1 MYTTLKEKII
11 NSGLVDI
18 SKILFIN
25 IDTTYFNDQKQV
37 VKRIHSEF
45 TNFFEER
52 FWGDSIIRYEY
63 DAQGN
68 CTTQTEEDGEGN
80 IWSRIQRLYNLQ
92 GKLIVENLCW
102 GNKSTFTTDA
112 IITFAYDKKERV
124 IEQTRMENGKLES
137 ISKYSYEKNKERCV
151 TRNRAYRF
159 LEESYTIFDEQGREI
174 ECYCSGDWIDPEK
187 RIFTTYEKNK
197 IIKRFTYPSGM
208 GEPFDSVTLLDDKGR
223 TTETYI
229 ESENGEISNHCIL
242 KCDDEKQ
249 VTYGKGPANSYF
261 RNTEHGSLIFHEKGE
276 NYKQQVIIDYS
287 LE

>member
-37 VKRIHSEF
+37 VKRIYSEF

-52 FWGDSIIRYEY
+52 FWEDSIIRYEY

-68 CTTQTEEDGEGN
+68 CTTQTEEVGEGN
-80 IWSRIQRLYNLQ
+80 VRSRIQRLYDLQ
-92 GKLIVENLCW
+92 GKLIVENICW
-102 GNKSTFTTDA
+102 GNKGRFTTDS
-112 IITFAYDKKERV
+112 IITFAYDKNGRV

-174 ECYCSGDWIDPEK
+174 ECYSSGIWIDPEK
-187 RIFTTYEKNK
+187 IFFTTYEKNK
-197 IIKRFTYPSGM
+197 II
-208 GEPFDSVTLLDDKGR
+208 
-223 TTETYI
+223 
-229 ESENGEISNHCIL
+229 
-242 KCDDEKQ
+242 
-249 VTYGKGPANSYF
+249 
-261 RNTEHGSLIFHEKGE
+261 
-276 NYKQQVIIDYS
+276 
-287 LE
+287 

>member
-52 FWGDSIIRYEY
+52 LWEDSIICYEY
-63 DAQGN
+63 DAHGN
-68 CTTQTEEDGEGN
+68 CTTQTEEAGEGN
-80 IWSRIQRLYNLQ
+80 IRSKIQRLYDLQ

-102 GNKSTFTTDA
+102 GKKDIFKTDS
-112 IITFAYDKKERV
+112 IMTFAYDKKGRV
-124 IEQTRMENGKLES
+124 IEQTHMENGKLES

-174 ECYCSGDWIDPEK
+174 ECYYSGETDSEE
-187 RIFTTYEKNK
+187 RILTTY
-197 IIKRFTYPSGM
+197 
-208 GEPFDSVTLLDDKGR
+208 
-223 TTETYI
+223 
-229 ESENGEISNHCIL
+229 
-242 KCDDEKQ
+242 
-249 VTYGKGPANSYF
+249 
-261 RNTEHGSLIFHEKGE
+261 
-276 NYKQQVIIDYS
+276 
-287 LE
+287 

>member
-1 MYTTLKEKII
+1 MYSILKEKII

-52 FWGDSIIRYEY
+52 FWEDDIIHYEY

-68 CTTQTEEDGEGN
+68 CTTQTEEVGEGN
-80 IWSRIQRLYNLQ
+80 IWSKIQRLYDLQ

-102 GNKSTFTTDA
+102 GKKDRFTTDS
-112 IITFAYDKKERV
+112 IMTFAYDKKGRV
-124 IEQTRMENGKLES
+124 IEQTHMKNGKLES

-174 ECYCSGDWIDPEK
+174 EYYYSGETDSEE

-208 GEPFDSVTLLDDKGR
+208 GKPFDSVTLLDDKGR

-229 ESENGEISNHCIL
+229 ESENGEISDHCIL
-242 KCDDEKQ
+242 KYDDEKQ
-249 VTYGKGPANSYF
+249 VSYGKGPANSYF
-261 RNTEHGSLIFHEKGE
+261 LNTEHGSLIFYEKGE